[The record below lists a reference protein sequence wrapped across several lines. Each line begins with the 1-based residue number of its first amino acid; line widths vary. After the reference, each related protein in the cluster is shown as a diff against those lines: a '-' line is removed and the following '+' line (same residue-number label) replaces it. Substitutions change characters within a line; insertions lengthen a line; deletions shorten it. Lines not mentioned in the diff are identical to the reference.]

1 MHPSDVF
8 IPSVI
13 TFILLSGVVKG
24 VDIAHEFAQGAKES
38 LLAVFDILPSLIL
51 LMTAVGMFSASGAVD
66 VIAGAISPLTQFL
79 GFPRQCVSL
88 AIIRPMSGS
97 GALCT
102 LEDILSKV
110 SPDSY
115 AGRVASVVMGSTET
129 TFYTI
134 SVYFAAIKQRA
145 YPMVFAGAC
154 FADLC
159 GFVFSALA
167 VKIFF

>member
-1 MHPSDVF
+1 MRLSDVF
-8 IPSVI
+8 IPAVI
-13 TFILLSGVVKG
+13 AFILLCGVAKG
-24 VDIAHEFAQGAKES
+24 VDIAHEFAQGARES
-38 LLAVFDILPSLIL
+38 LLTVFEIIPGLIL

-66 VIAGAISPLTQFL
+66 VIANTISPVTQFL
-79 GFPRQCVSL
+79 GFPKECVSL

-102 LEDILSKV
+102 LEEILAKV

-134 SVYFAAIKQRA
+134 SVYFAAIKQKA

-159 GFVFSALA
+159 GFVFSALV
-167 VKIFF
+167 VKLFM